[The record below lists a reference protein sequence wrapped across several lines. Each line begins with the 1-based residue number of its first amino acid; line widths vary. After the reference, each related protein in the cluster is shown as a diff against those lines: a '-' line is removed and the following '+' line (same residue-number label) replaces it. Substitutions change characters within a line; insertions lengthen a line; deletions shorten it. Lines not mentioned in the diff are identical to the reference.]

1 MASRSEQGKE
11 IHNMNRNS
19 GETDSIYQQ
28 YMYSYPHK
36 TAYRTLLDLDIRDY
50 LPRLAGAENSL
61 YFHIPF
67 CEAKCGYCNLFSVAG
82 QKRKYMEHY
91 LDAMEEQLRQYQLGD
106 AIFQDVTIGGGT
118 PLYLDADQ
126 LERLFKIVDRV
137 MERNREYPVIV
148 ETSPNQTT
156 EEKLEIAKAH
166 HTQRVSIGIQSFQEE
181 ELKRLCRIHTADQAR
196 KAIAA
201 IKKQGFTCMNLDLIY
216 GIPGQSKESLGE
228 SLREA
233 LSYQPEELF
242 IYPLYIKPGTVLAE
256 KEQQPSR
263 HTRFFYEMVREYL
276 LTRGYVQYSMRRFV
290 RKDYAATIPAES
302 CGFGNTLSMGCGGR
316 SYLGNLHFCTPY
328 YVRQTA
334 CKRQLDA
341 YLETRDYTRITHGF
355 LLDQQEEKRRYVIKN
370 ILFTSGLDVR
380 KYGQTFSGDLDKDF
394 PLLQLWKEDG
404 YVDVNDGIYQLT
416 EEGMARS
423 DALGPQLISENVRG
437 LMREWENSFSTG
449 AI

>member
-1 MASRSEQGKE
+1 
-11 IHNMNRNS
+11 MNRNS
-19 GETDSIYQQ
+19 RETDSIYRQ

-36 TAYRTLLDLDIRDY
+36 TAYRTLPDLDIRDY

-82 QKRKYMEHY
+82 QKGAYMERY

-118 PLYLDADQ
+118 PLYLETDQ

-166 HTQRVSIGIQSFQEE
+166 HTQRVSIGIQSFQEQ

-196 KAIAA
+196 KAITA
-201 IKKQGFTCMNLDLIY
+201 IRKQGFTCMNLDLIY
-216 GIPGQSKESLGE
+216 GIPGQSRESLEE

-242 IYPLYIKPGTVLAE
+242 IYPLYIKPGTVLADKRE
-256 KEQQPSR
+256 KPSENI
-263 HTRFFYEMVREYL
+263 RFYYELVREYL
-276 LTRGYVQYSMRRFV
+276 LTHGYVQYSMRRFV
-290 RKDYAATIPAES
+290 RKDYVATIPAES
-302 CGFGNTLSMGCGGR
+302 CGFGNTLSLGCGGR

-334 CKRQLDA
+334 CKKQLDA
-341 YLETRDYTRITHGF
+341 YLDTRDYRKINHGF
-355 LLDQQEEKRRYVIKN
+355 ILDQQEEKRRYVIKN
-370 ILFTSGLDVR
+370 ILFASGLDVR
-380 KYGQTFSGDLDKDF
+380 KYGQIFAGNLDEDF
-394 PLLQLWKEDG
+394 PLLGLWKEEG
-404 YVDVNDGIYQLT
+404 FVDERNGIYQLT
-416 EEGMARS
+416 EEGMAHS

>member
-1 MASRSEQGKE
+1 
-11 IHNMNRNS
+11 MNRNS
-19 GETDSIYQQ
+19 RETDSIYQQ

-36 TAYRTLLDLDIRDY
+36 TAYRALPDLDIRDY
-50 LPRLAGAENSL
+50 LPRLAVAENSL

-82 QKRKYMEHY
+82 QKRVYIERY
-91 LDAMEEQLRQYQLGD
+91 LDAMEEQLRQYPLEE
-106 AIFQDVTIGGGT
+106 AVFHDVTIGGGT
-118 PLYLDADQ
+118 PLYLAADQ
-126 LERLFKIVDRV
+126 LERLFCIVERV
-137 MERNREYPVIV
+137 MGKDREYPVIM

-156 EEKLEIAKAH
+156 EEKLEIAIAH

-196 KAIAA
+196 KAITA
-201 IKKQGFTCMNLDLIY
+201 IRKQGFTCMNLDLIY
-216 GIPGQSKESLGE
+216 GIPGQTRESLGE
-228 SLREA
+228 SLQEA
-233 LSYQPEELF
+233 LFYQPEEIF
-242 IYPLYIKPGTVLAE
+242 IYPLYIKPGTVLADKRE
-256 KEQQPSR
+256 RPSEHIRFYYEQI
-263 HTRFFYEMVREYL
+263 RECL
-276 LTRGYVQYSMRRFV
+276 LTHGYVQYSMRRFV
-290 RKDYAATIPAES
+290 RENYAANTPAEN
-302 CGFGNTLSMGCGGR
+302 CGFGNTLSLGCGGR

-334 CKRQLDA
+334 CKQQLDS

-355 LLDQQEEKRRYVIKN
+355 LLDQEEEKRRYVIKN
-370 ILFTSGLDVR
+370 ILFTSGLDVQ
-380 KYGQTFSGDLDKDF
+380 KYGQVFSGDLDEDF
-394 PLLQLWKEDG
+394 PLLHLWREEG
-404 YVDVNDGIYQLT
+404 YVNKNNGIYRLT

>member
-1 MASRSEQGKE
+1 MSRKSREE
-11 IHNMNRNS
+11 
-19 GETDSIYQQ
+19 DSVYHQ

-36 TAYRTLLDLDIRDY
+36 TAYRTLPDLNIRDY
-50 LPRLAGAENSL
+50 LPRLIGAENSL

-82 QKRKYMEHY
+82 QQWAYTERYM
-91 LDAMEEQLRQYQLGD
+91 DAMEEQLGQYPLED
-106 AIFQDVTIGGGT
+106 AVFRDVTIGGGT
-118 PLYLDADQ
+118 PLYLETDQ
-126 LERLFKIVDRV
+126 LERLFAIVDRGMGAV
-137 MERNREYPVIV
+137 REYPVIM

-166 HTQRVSIGIQSFQEE
+166 YTQRISIGIQSFQPE

-196 KAIAA
+196 KAVDTIR
-201 IKKQGFTCMNLDLIY
+201 KQEFACMNLDLIY
-216 GIPGQSKESLGE
+216 GIPGQTRESLGE

-242 IYPLYIKPGTVLAE
+242 IYPLYIKPGTVLANKRE
-256 KEQQPSR
+256 KPSENIRLYYEQ
-263 HTRFFYEMVREYL
+263 VREYL
-276 LTRGYVQYSMRRFV
+276 LTHGYVQYSMRRFV
-290 RKDYAATIPAES
+290 REDYAVAVPAET
-302 CGFGNTLSMGCGGR
+302 CGFGNTLSLGCGGR

-334 CKRQLDA
+334 CKKQLDS
-341 YLETRDYTRITHGF
+341 YLETRDYTKITHGF
-355 LLDQQEEKRRYVIKN
+355 LLDQEEEKRRYVIKN

-380 KYGQTFSGDLDKDF
+380 KYGQVFHGELDQDF
-394 PLLQLWKEDG
+394 PILRLWQEEG
-404 YVDVNDGIYQLT
+404 YVYERNGIYQLT

>member
-1 MASRSEQGKE
+1 
-11 IHNMNRNS
+11 MNRNS
-19 GETDSIYQQ
+19 RETDSIYQQ

-36 TAYRTLLDLDIRDY
+36 TAYRILPDLDIRDY

-82 QKRKYMEHY
+82 QKRKYMERY

-118 PLYLDADQ
+118 PLYLETDQ

-137 MERNREYPVIV
+137 MERNREYLVIV

-166 HTQRVSIGIQSFQEE
+166 HTQRVSIGIQSFQEQ

-196 KAIAA
+196 KAITA
-201 IKKQGFTCMNLDLIY
+201 IRKQGFTCMNLDLIY
-216 GIPGQSKESLGE
+216 GIPGQSRESLEE

-242 IYPLYIKPGTVLAE
+242 IYPLYIKPGTVLADKRE
-256 KEQQPSR
+256 KPSENI
-263 HTRFFYEMVREYL
+263 RFYYELVREYL
-276 LTRGYVQYSMRRFV
+276 LTHGYVQYSMRRFV

-302 CGFGNTLSMGCGGR
+302 CGFGNTLSLGCGGR

-334 CKRQLDA
+334 CKKQLDA
-341 YLETRDYTRITHGF
+341 YLDTRDYRKINHGF
-355 LLDQQEEKRRYVIKN
+355 ILDQQEEKRRYVIKN
-370 ILFTSGLDVR
+370 ILFASGLDVR
-380 KYGQTFSGDLDKDF
+380 KYGQIFAGNLDEDF
-394 PLLQLWKEDG
+394 PLLGLWKEEG
-404 YVDVNDGIYQLT
+404 FVDERNGIYQLT
-416 EEGMARS
+416 EEGMAHS